1 MRRSQFSD
9 EQIIAILKE
18 AEAGRVV
25 KDLCLDHGI
34 SQETF
39 YRWRRKF
46 AGMGISDAARV
57 KRLED
62 ENRRLKKVVA
72 DLTLDKEALKDA
84 LSRRQ

>member
-1 MRRSQFSD
+1 VRRSRFSD

-25 KDLCLDHGI
+25 KDLCREHGI

-46 AGMGISDAARV
+46 AGMGLSEAARV
-57 KRLED
+57 KRLEE

-84 LSRRQ
+84 LSRRH